1 MRGKKQ
7 QQQQQQQQKLRA
19 KRDLRIQL
27 KGNTWSVD
35 IYIMLYL
42 ARETVKTVRISPT
55 ADNEHPT

>member
-1 MRGKKQ
+1 MRGKK
-7 QQQQQQQQKLRA
+7 QQQQQQKLRA
-19 KRDLRIQL
+19 KRDLRIQF

-42 ARETVKTVRISPT
+42 AREIVKIVRISPI